1 MNELAFILLSKVGTP
16 VGGFGALIVA
26 FLVVYWVYK
35 KDHPSSTHYNIN
47 ITSRAR
53 ISMAPILQGETFR
66 MPISTMPV

>member
-1 MNELAFILLSKVGTP
+1 MIGLAFILLSKVGTP

-47 ITSRAR
+47 ITEGSPDRGSAEGD
-53 ISMAPILQGETFR
+53 SGL
-66 MPISTMPV
+66 